1 MAKRNVCKRPLLA
14 AAVLGAA
21 AVAAPSSAQQPQAQQ
36 PQAQREPA
44 VRITRD
50 HAIDAYISEDA
61 LQAMYMRDIETDE
74 LGRIE
79 TRGGIFYNEQRDL
92 IGIVDGM
99 IPVGDVAPNRRLEV
113 HIGPRMYGAFLSEEN
128 EDIFGIGVGGQA
140 RYYFNRAR
148 TASAI
153 LSIHYVP
160 DILTFGAA
168 DNVQDVMLQLES
180 QLRDGTDVYIGY
192 RELELDVLGG
202 DREVDDN
209 VHLGF
214 RRAF

>member
-1 MAKRNVCKRPLLA
+1 MANRNVCKRPLLA

-21 AVAAPSSAQQPQAQQ
+21 ALAAPASAQQPQA
-36 PQAQREPA
+36 PERT
-44 VRITRD
+44 VRVTRD

-99 IPVGDVAPNRRLEV
+99 IAVGDVAPNRRLEV

-153 LSIHYVP
+153 LSVHYVP

-192 RELELDVLGG
+192 RELEFDVLGG

-209 VHLGF
+209 VHVGF